1 MNRLSG
7 FIVHSLLSSLS
18 LSYCILPP
26 SFLLFFYLSQPL
38 TSPSVLDDL
47 IWNGS
52 PPGYGLRYGPSL
64 HCPSTS
70 RFPDPWNLPSIGS
83 PLSWF
88 IPHFFL
94 IPVLESRTDN
104 LDILVKCRDLP
115 SMSSLSPPRV
125 PLIADNMEMSDNLG
139 YPWTFSPDNVDIRC
153 IALRP
158 LSCGS
163 YWNYRC
169 FILIYRASG
178 VRSS

>member
-1 MNRLSG
+1 MERSPSW
-7 FIVHSLLSSLS
+7 IWSTIWPISSLS
-18 LSYCILPP
+18 
-26 SFLLFFYLSQPL
+26 F
-38 TSPSVLDDL
+38 D
-47 IWNGS
+47 N
-52 PPGYGLRYGPSL
+52 
-64 HCPSTS
+64 
-70 RFPDPWNLPSIGS
+70 RFPTLGTSH
-83 PLSWF
+83 LSVF
-88 IPHFFL
+88 THLGLSPHFFL
-94 IPVLESRTDN
+94 IPVLESRKDN
-104 LDILVKCRDLP
+104 LDIQVKCRDLP

-125 PLIADNMEMSDNLG
+125 PLIADNMEMPDNLG

>member
-1 MNRLSG
+1 MERFTPWIWST
-7 FIVHSLLSSLS
+7 IRPISSLS
-18 LSYCILPP
+18 
-26 SFLLFFYLSQPL
+26 F
-38 TSPSVLDDL
+38 D
-47 IWNGS
+47 N
-52 PPGYGLRYGPSL
+52 
-64 HCPSTS
+64 

-88 IPHFFL
+88 IPYFLL

-104 LDILVKCRDLP
+104 LDILVKFGGLP

-158 LSCGS
+158 LSFGS
-163 YWNYRC
+163 YWNYCC